1 MAEPEDLTLKILQEL
16 RTRFD
21 GVEATLADHTRRF
34 DHLDEQ
40 IEAMAG
46 YVTFAMGK
54 SGENRADIEKIS
66 DDLKALTARVK
77 AIEDAK

>member
-1 MAEPEDLTLKILQEL
+1 MSEPEDLTLKIPQEL

-21 GVEATLADHTRRF
+21 GIEATLDAHTQRF

-54 SGENRADIEKIS
+54 SVENRADIEKMS
-66 DDLKALTARVK
+66 EELKALNARVK
-77 AIEDAK
+77 ALEDAE